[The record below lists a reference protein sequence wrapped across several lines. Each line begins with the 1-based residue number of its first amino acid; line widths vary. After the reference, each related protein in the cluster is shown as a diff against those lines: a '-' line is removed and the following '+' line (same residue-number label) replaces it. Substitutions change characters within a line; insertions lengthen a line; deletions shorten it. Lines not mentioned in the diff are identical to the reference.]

1 MKSFVD
7 VAKEAGQLVTEKNE
21 AYGDSFRTSG
31 EILKLLYP
39 NGVQPEQYRDML
51 ATVRVLDKLSR
62 IATDKKALGENPWK
76 DILGYAILAVH
87 ADMRDG

>member
-1 MKSFVD
+1 MKTFED
-7 VAKEAGQLVTEKNE
+7 IAKEVGQLVTKKNE

-39 NGVQPEQYRDML
+39 NGAHPEQYRDML

-62 IATDKKALGENPWK
+62 IATDKAALGEDPWRG
-76 DILGYAILAVH
+76 ILGYAILAVH